1 MIDTCVILCGGK
13 SSRMKTNKALLP
25 FGEDSLIS
33 YQYIKLS
40 KIFKKVFISIKD
52 FQKDSILNVL
62 MEDLSK
68 YNLNNPKID
77 LDAINFIIEHDE
89 TFAPIVGILNSFNVT
104 NIEKLFFISCDC
116 PLLKSKTF
124 NILSNNIGDYD
135 VIYAKDSL
143 KSHPLVAVWSANTK
157 EKLKEAIEANNFK
170 IMELLEHLYTKS
182 IYFDRLEFLNLN
194 TKSDYKQAL
203 KLLE

>member
-25 FGEDSLIS
+25 FGEYSLIS

-77 LDAINFIIEHDE
+77 LDSIDFIIEHDE

-104 NIEKLFFISCDC
+104 NIKKLFFISCDC